1 MRERSVYS
9 MISPEG
15 ELLEMTLAEARRET
29 GAALRDHRRE
39 KFLQMGRKGLA

>member
-9 MISPEG
+9 VISPEG

-29 GAALRDHRRE
+29 GAALRERRRE
-39 KFLQMGRKGLA
+39 RFIQMGRKGLA